1 MRFTKMHGLGNDYV
15 YIDCFRDP
23 VPKDIAK
30 LAVAVSDRHFGVGGD
45 GLVLIMRSDV
55 ADCRMRMFNADGSE
69 GRMCGNAIRC
79 VAKYVF
85 DEGYVR
91 DNEMR
96 IETLSGIRNLRVETI
111 GGVVSSVTVDMGE
124 ARCGFIER
132 EITVGNRT
140 FCGTSVDVGNPH
152 LVIMVDGVPDFD
164 LAKFGPLFEHNDL
177 FPDRVNTEIVE
188 KIGTNQIRM
197 RVWERGSGETMACG
211 TGACAAVAACC
222 RNGVVDC
229 DTCVTVELRGGS
241 LEIVCTSDGKV
252 FMKGLAT
259 RVFDGELYSK

>member
-1 MRFTKMHGLGNDYV
+1 MHGLGNDYV

-23 VPKDIAK
+23 VPEDIAK
-30 LAVAVSDRHFGVGGD
+30 LAVTVSDRHFGIGGD
-45 GLVLIMRSDV
+45 GLVLIMRSAV

-85 DEGYVR
+85 DEGYVH
-91 DNEMR
+91 NSEMR
-96 IETLSGIRNLRVETI
+96 IETLSGIKNLRVETI
-111 GGVVSSVTVDMGE
+111 DSVVSSVTVDMGE
-124 ARCGFIER
+124 VRCGFIDR
-132 EITVGNRT
+132 EITVGDRT

-152 LVIMVDGVPDFD
+152 FVIMVDGVNDFD
-164 LAKFGPLFEHNDL
+164 LAKYGPLFEHNDL

-188 KIGTNQIRM
+188 KIGANRIRM

-211 TGACAAVAACC
+211 TGACAAVTACC
-222 RNGVVDC
+222 CNGVVDR
-229 DTCVTVELRGGS
+229 DTCVTVELSGGF
-241 LEIVCTSDGKV
+241 LEIVCTSDDKV

-259 RVFDGELYSK
+259 RVFDGELYFK

>member
-1 MRFTKMHGLGNDYV
+1 MHGLGNDYV
-15 YIDCFRDP
+15 YIDCFRDT
-23 VPKDIAK
+23 VPDDIPK

-45 GLVLIMRSDV
+45 GLVLIMRSAV

-85 DEGYVR
+85 DEGYVH

-96 IETLSGIRNLRVETI
+96 IETLSGIRNLRVETVD
-111 GGVVSSVTVDMGE
+111 GVVSSVTVDMGE
-124 ARCGFIER
+124 VRCGFIER
-132 EITVGNRT
+132 EIMAGDRI
-140 FCGTSVDVGNPH
+140 FSGTSVDVGNPH
-152 LVIMVDGVPDFD
+152 LVIMEDNVGDFD
-164 LAKFGPLFEHNDL
+164 LEKYGPLFEHNEL

-188 KIGTNQIRM
+188 KIGENRLRM

-222 RNGVVDC
+222 RNGVTDC
-229 DTCVTVELRGGS
+229 DSRIAVELRGGV
-241 LEIVCTSDGKV
+241 LEVLCTSDGRV
-252 FMKGLAT
+252 FMKGPAV
-259 RVFDGELYSK
+259 RVFDGMLSAKLL